1 MFFSARGD
9 GERKAEE
16 KTLKTFFFFFFFNA
30 IVDKLNT
37 VKKI

>member
-9 GERKAEE
+9 VERKAEE
-16 KTLKTFFFFFFFNA
+16 KNTENIFFFFFFNA